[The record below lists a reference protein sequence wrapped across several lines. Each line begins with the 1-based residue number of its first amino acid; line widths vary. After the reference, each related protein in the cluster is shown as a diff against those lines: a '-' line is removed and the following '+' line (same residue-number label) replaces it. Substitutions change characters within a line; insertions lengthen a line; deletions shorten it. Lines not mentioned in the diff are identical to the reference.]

1 MKYKRIPF
9 NVKYRPQ
16 LESGQYKLVCDSTG
30 YIPTILSWD
39 DKTDPLYPL
48 IVDLRCIN
56 SDTHKE
62 FPYTAD
68 GSQYTDRGHSITD
81 LFIITNEPELTE
93 AELYLKSLIECYA
106 TTSGNKYELPE
117 ESAKKFANK
126 LRELFKKEEI

>member
-16 LESGQYKLVCDSTG
+16 LESGQYKLVCYSVG
-30 YIPTILSWD
+30 YIPTIISWE
-39 DKTDPLYPL
+39 DKRFPDFPLL
-48 IVDLRCIN
+48 VDIRCAN

-62 FPYTAD
+62 FPYTVN
-68 GSQYTDRGHSITD
+68 GSQYVDGSSCTD
-81 LFIITNEPELTE
+81 LFIITDKPELTE

-106 TTSGNKYELPE
+106 TNPGNKYELPE
-117 ESAKKFANK
+117 EKVKDIANK